1 MPSARR
7 LRLLGTV
14 AVAVLLTLLFMSR
27 LRQAGGPDTD
37 SLQGFYQKTK
47 SAIDRAQAGGQPAS
61 KPGAGAEP
69 KGQHLHP
76 DKDADGDVDED
87 DHKLTQEVTD
97 RLKAAEQQAK
107 ELANSK
113 APNKPD
119 APGNIIG
126 VGSSAVGQGKKKKT
140 KESKPEVEDETEEDH
155 KIADELDSILRRS
168 PVIIFSKTYCP
179 YSKRAKGLL
188 LEKYTINPAPY
199 VVELDEHPLG
209 PQIQARLGTLT
220 GRKTVPNIMVNGKS
234 IGGSDDIAELD
245 RDKSLVTKI
254 KSLGG
259 KWVTMKERFSGDKVS
274 P

>member
-14 AVAVLLTLLFMSR
+14 AVAVLLTLVFMSR
-27 LRQAGGPDTD
+27 LRQAGDSD
-37 SLQGFYQKTK
+37 SSSLQGFYHKTK
-47 SAIDRAQAGGQPAS
+47 SAIDRAQAGRQAAS
-61 KPGAGAEP
+61 KPGGGTET
-69 KGQHLHP
+69 KGHHLHP

-87 DHKLTQEVTD
+87 DTKLTKEVTD

-119 APGNIIG
+119 VPSNVVGI
-126 VGSSAVGQGKKKKT
+126 GSSAGGQGKKKKI
-140 KESKPEVEDETEEDH
+140 KDSRPEVEDETGEDH
-155 KIADELDSILRRS
+155 KIADELDAILRKS
-168 PVIIFSKTYCP
+168 PVIIFSKSYCP

-188 LEKYTINPAPY
+188 LEKYAIDPAPY

-209 PQIQARLGTLT
+209 PQMQARLGTLT

-259 KWVTMKERFSGDKVS
+259 KRVTMKERFSGDKAS